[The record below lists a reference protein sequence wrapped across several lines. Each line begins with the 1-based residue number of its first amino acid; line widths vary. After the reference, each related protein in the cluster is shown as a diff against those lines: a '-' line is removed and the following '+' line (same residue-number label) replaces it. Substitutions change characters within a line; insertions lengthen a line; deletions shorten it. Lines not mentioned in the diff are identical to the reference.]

1 MYKAVV
7 FAGTTEGCEI
17 SSFLAGHKVKVLA
30 CVATEYGSKS
40 LIENEYLK
48 IHAGRL
54 DENEMEELLREA
66 APGLVL
72 DATHPYAAEVTKNIK
87 TACETT
93 RIPYQRVLRETGIYQ
108 EKAVYVPDA
117 EAAVEFLKET
127 KGNILLTTGSKELG
141 KFTAFPEAKERI
153 YARVLSLPS
162 VMETCKE
169 YGFEGKHL
177 IGMQGPFSM
186 ELNLAMLRQF
196 DCQYLVTKDSG
207 RAGGFQEKIDAAF
220 ACGAV
225 PVIIGRPVQETG
237 LSVMECKGILA
248 KKFEFSLKPHIT
260 LLGIGMGSEETLTI
274 QGKKAAEKADL
285 IIGAKRLAD
294 AVCQA
299 GKPVLYEYRS
309 NVIAE
314 YIKDHPE
321 YENIVI
327 ALSGDV
333 GFYSGAKKL
342 LEALKP
348 IYAAENTGGEK
359 GEASLPKTEVE
370 NKADGNCQQSEESNI
385 EVICGIS
392 SVVYFMSK
400 IGLSWDD
407 AKITSAH
414 GKSCNLISMIR
425 ENPKVFSILGTGDAV
440 AKLAQKLAEYGM
452 GEVALYVG
460 ENLSYEDEAIF
471 VKRARELTDYE
482 GQALSVVCAVNEQAK
497 PAFTTHGLPDE
508 SFIRGKAPMTKEE
521 VRCVSLFKLQ
531 LYQNSVCYD
540 VGAGTGS
547 VSVEM
552 ALRADQGQV
561 FAIEKKEEAAA
572 LLAENK
578 RKFAVDNLKIVK
590 GEAPSALEELPAPT
604 HAFIGGSSGN
614 LKEIVALLLQKNEQV
629 RMVINCITLETISE
643 AMELLKEYQF
653 EVQEVVQLAAAHGKK
668 LGSYHL
674 MMGENPIYIITC
686 QNPGK
691 RPSKSGEER

>member
-17 SSFLAGHKVKVLA
+17 SIFLAGHKVKVLA

-40 LIENEYLK
+40 LTENEYLK

-54 DENEMEELLREA
+54 DEKEMEELLRKA
-66 APGLVL
+66 APCLVL
-72 DATHPYAAEVTKNIK
+72 DATHPYAAEVTENIK
-87 TACETT
+87 KACVNVGL
-93 RIPYQRVLRETGIYQ
+93 PYQRVLREKGVHQ
-108 EKAVYVPDA
+108 EKAVYVPDT
-117 EAAVEFLKET
+117 EAAVKFLEET

-141 KFTAFPEAKERI
+141 KFTALPEAKERI

-196 DCQYLVTKDSG
+196 DCKYLVTKDSG

-220 ACGAV
+220 AYGAV

-237 LSVMECKGILA
+237 LSVVECKGILA
-248 KKFEFSLKPHIT
+248 KKFGFSLKPHIT

-274 QGKKAAEKADL
+274 QGKKAAENADL

-314 YIKDHPE
+314 YIKAHPE

-342 LEALKP
+342 LEAIRSSHQP
-348 IYAAENTGGEK
+348 
-359 GEASLPKTEVE
+359 
-370 NKADGNCQQSEESNI
+370 EESNI

-414 GKSCNLISMIR
+414 GKNCNLISMIR

-440 AKLAQKLAEYGM
+440 AKLAQKLVEYGM
-452 GEVALYVG
+452 GEVSLYVG
-460 ENLSYEDEAIF
+460 ENLSYEEERIF
-471 VKRARELTDYE
+471 VKNAWELTDYD
-482 GQALSVVCAVNEQAK
+482 GRALSVVCAVNKQAK
-497 PAFTTHGLPDE
+497 QAFTTHGLPDE

-531 LYQNSVCYD
+531 LKKDSVCYD

-552 ALRADQGQV
+552 AVRADQGQV
-561 FAIEKKEEAAA
+561 FAIEKKEEAAV

-578 RKFAVDNLKIVK
+578 RKFAVDNLEIIK
-590 GEAPSALEELPAPT
+590 GEAPSAMEELPAPT

-614 LKEIVALLLQKNEQV
+614 LKEIVALLLKKNEKV
-629 RMVINCITLETISE
+629 RMVVNCITLETISE
-643 AMELLKEYQF
+643 AIELLKEYQF
-653 EVQEVVQLAAAHGKK
+653 EVQEVVQLAAARGKK

-686 QNPGK
+686 QYP
-691 RPSKSGEER
+691 REIPSKSDEER